1 MKCRLRQNVI
11 VVGKF
16 IKRDSAIDD
25 AMLSEHLRTEAL
37 IAYDLADMG
46 GKVMLLRE
54 LNFTTTRVDHEGVRV
69 SLPMMLAAGE
79 LVERGEIPD
88 GWKDG
93 QDYKSSWTPEERREL
108 QEKEN
113 AAFLKQFQPEPL
125 ETAVPFYRS
134 R

>member
-1 MKCRLRQNVI
+1 
-11 VVGKF
+11 
-16 IKRDSAIDD
+16 
-25 AMLSEHLRTEAL
+25 
-37 IAYDLADMG
+37 
-46 GKVMLLRE
+46 
-54 LNFTTTRVDHEGVRV
+54 
-69 SLPMMLAAGE
+69 MMLAAGE